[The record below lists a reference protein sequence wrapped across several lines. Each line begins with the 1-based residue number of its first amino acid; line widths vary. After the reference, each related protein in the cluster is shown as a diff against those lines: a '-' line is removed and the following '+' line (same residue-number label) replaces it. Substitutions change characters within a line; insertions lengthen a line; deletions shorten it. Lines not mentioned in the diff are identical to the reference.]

1 MRRRGFIKAL
11 AGSVAAWPL
20 AAQAQQPER
29 LRRIGVFTMYME
41 NDSEAQRRVGA
52 FRKRLQ
58 ELGWTDGVNTQIDYR
73 WTAADPEHIDP
84 YAAEFAHLKPD
95 VVLAAGEQPAFALHR
110 EAPGIPIVFVQ
121 VDDPVGAG
129 FIKSLTHP
137 GGNLTGFTPVEFSMG
152 AKMLEI
158 LKQVAPSIGRA
169 AIIRNP
175 DSVTHTGEQ
184 RAIEAAAAALGVQVT
199 AVGVRNAPEIEHA
212 IDEFASNSSGGLI
225 VLSYALANVHRKVI
239 ISRAAQYRLPTI
251 YPFPHYVVDG
261 GLISYGVDPADEF
274 RDAASYVDRI
284 LRGEKAGDLPVQQPV
299 KFELV
304 INVKTAKALGL
315 TVPSSLLAT
324 ADQVIE

>member
-1 MRRRGFIKAL
+1 MKVRAVD
-11 AGSVAAWPL
+11 VA
-20 AAQAQQPER
+20 
-29 LRRIGVFTMYME
+29 
-41 NDSEAQRRVGA
+41 
-52 FRKRLQ
+52 
-58 ELGWTDGVNTQIDYR
+58 
-73 WTAADPEHIDP
+73 
-84 YAAEFAHLKPD
+84 
-95 VVLAAGEQPAFALHR
+95 EQNRAR
-110 EAPGIPIVFVQ
+110 PGIPIVFVQ

-158 LKQVAPSIGRA
+158 LKQVAPSIGRV

-184 RAIEAAAAALGVQVT
+184 RAIEAAASALGVQVT
-199 AVGVRNAPEIEHA
+199 AVGVRNALEIEHA

-239 ISRAAQYRLPTI
+239 ILRAAQYRLPTI
-251 YPFPHYVVDG
+251 YPFPHYVADG

-304 INVKTAKALGL
+304 INVNTAKALGL

-324 ADQVIE
+324 ANQVIE